1 MPASEDAKTVEKEEV
16 EDEDGKS
23 IGSPHAEKR
32 KKKPNSATPKS
43 RVKKEQV
50 DSDLD
55 EPPIARKSSN
65 KAKKQDADSTNDK
78 VQFVLHLTWASN
90 TCLWLNLMCNWL
102 KMQKDKNKRVE
113 GKKMG
118 AKEVVQSGRKK
129 EKKVYD
135 LPGQKR
141 DAPEERDPLRI
152 FYETLYKQM
161 PNSDMA
167 AFWMMESGLL
177 SKEVAKK
184 VYEKKLKMS
193 QQQKLGSPMKAVI
206 TVKRTADSITVKK
219 RTISS
224 PVSTQKKKTPNSK
237 VASKQSKKRKVDD
250 DMSDYGS
257 DDDFVLAGRK
267 VKKQRA
273 A

>member
-1 MPASEDAKTVEKEEV
+1 MPSSEDAKTVEKEEV

-23 IGSPHAEKR
+23 IGSHAEKR

-65 KAKKQDADSTNDK
+65 KAKIQDADSKNDK
-78 VQFVLHLTWASN
+78 WKDAFGLALNSFVERQEE
-90 TCLWLNLMCNWL
+90 
-102 KMQKDKNKRVE
+102 KGG
-113 GKKMG
+113 GKEKG
-118 AKEVVQSGRKK
+118 AKEGVRSGMKK

-141 DAPEERDPLRI
+141 DAPDERDPLRI

-184 VYEKKLKMS
+184 VYEKKLKIS
-193 QQQKLGSPMKAVI
+193 RQQELGSPMKAVI
-206 TVKRTADSITVKK
+206 TVKRTADSVTVKK

-250 DMSDYGS
+250 DMSDHGS
-257 DDDFVLAGRK
+257 DNDFVLAGRK
-267 VKKQRA
+267 AKKQRA